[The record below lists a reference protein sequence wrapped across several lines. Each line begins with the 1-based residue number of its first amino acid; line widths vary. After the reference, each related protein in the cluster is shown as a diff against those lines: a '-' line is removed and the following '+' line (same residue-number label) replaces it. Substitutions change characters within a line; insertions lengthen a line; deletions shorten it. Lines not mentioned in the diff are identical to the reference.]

1 MATLRAERTRKRR
14 GKSNLLFRLVVVFLA
29 VYLLFMLVQTQMQIS
44 QKKAEVESIN
54 TEIELM
60 QSQINEINRLVSTE
74 TDSEYMERIAR
85 EQLGYI
91 SGDERVFVDINAN
104 Q

>member
-1 MATLRAERTRKRR
+1 MASLRVGRKKR
-14 GKSNLLFRLVVVFLA
+14 KSKVNLAFRAGIAFVA

-44 QKKAEVESIN
+44 QKKAEVDGVNS
-54 TEIELM
+54 EIALM
-60 QSQINEINRLVSTE
+60 QSRINEINRLMSSETE
-74 TDSEYMERIAR
+74 EEYMERIAR

-91 SGDERVFVDINAN
+91 SGDERVFVDVNTN